1 MTCSSVSS
9 PRQLIRHAMQGL
21 EKALEFWGN
30 NPVDACKDWFGVTPE
45 DYQAE
50 ALIDLFSFGRVAMK
64 SAHGV
69 GKTTTMAW
77 ATWIFLQTRPLSLV
91 AATAPTAAQLLD
103 VLWPE
108 IGKWHI
114 RMPEQLREQWMLSS
128 THVRHKTYDK
138 NWFATARTSNKE
150 TNMQG
155 FHNNNVLV
163 LMDEAPGIIP
173 GIFQVVEGI
182 LSNADE
188 HGQEARIMMT
198 GNPVNA
204 GGDFYDAF
212 NKNAQL
218 YRRITVTGDATTKL
232 TKMDGKAF
240 LSKRV
245 SQRYRDTMLRKYGD
259 GGIYEARVRGI
270 FPVNSDKVVIPLSW
284 AERAQYIELPHF
296 DDLADPVTLVM
307 DVARMGGNKT
317 TLGLYR
323 RGHCIAMHAWPKTS
337 TNQCADILVEA
348 YNHGGYDV
356 GKVERGPV
364 IIDEPGVGGG
374 VIDVARRYGVPV
386 VPYNGS
392 AKFIVGVDPDE
403 HIRMF
408 RNRRARD
415 WWMARRRFEQSLSK
429 IPVNEDIVNELASV
443 QYDYENEKIWVESK
457 RDMIERLG
465 ELASPDYA
473 DNIIM
478 GLAPY
483 LGVESV
489 MQWAEGIEVEF
500 GGDRPTA
507 NMDFGY
513 GFA

>member
-1 MTCSSVSS
+1 
-9 PRQLIRHAMQGL
+9 MQGL
-21 EKALEFWGN
+21 EAALEYWGK
-30 NPVDACKDWFGVTPE
+30 NPVEACKDWFGMTPE

-50 ALIDLFSFGRVAMK
+50 ALIDLFTGGRVAMK

-69 GKTTTMAW
+69 GKTTTMAL

-114 RMPEQLREQWMLSS
+114 RMPEQLREQWVLSS
-128 THVRHKTYDK
+128 THVRNKMYEK

-188 HGQEARIMMT
+188 HGQEARLMMT

-212 NKNAQL
+212 AKNSAL
-218 YRRITVTGDATTKL
+218 YSRITVTGDASTRFSKL
-232 TKMDGKAF
+232 DGKTF
-240 LSKRV
+240 LSPRV
-245 SQRYRDTMLRKYGD
+245 SAKYRETMMKKYGD
-259 GGIYEARVRGI
+259 GGIYDARVRGI
-270 FPVNSDKVVIPLSW
+270 FPVNADNVVIPLAW
-284 AERAQYIELPHF
+284 AERAQHLEYPHF
-296 DDLADPVTLVM
+296 DAHADPITLVM
-307 DVARMGGNKT
+307 DVARQGGNKT
-317 TLGLYR
+317 TLGGYR
-323 RGHCIAMHAWPKTS
+323 RGHCVFMESWAKTS
-337 TNQCADILVEA
+337 TNHCADILVEA
-348 YNHGGYDV
+348 FTHGGF
-356 GKVERGPV
+356 GIGNIARGPV
-364 IIDEPGVGGG
+364 IVDEPGVGGG
-374 VIDVARRYGVPV
+374 VIDVARRYNVPI

-392 AKFIVGVDPDE
+392 AKFIIGTDPDE

-408 RNRRARD
+408 LNRRSRD
-415 WWMARRRFEQSLSK
+415 WWMARRRFEQGLSK
-429 IPVNEDIVNELASV
+429 IPMNEDIVNELASV
-443 QYDYENEKIWVESK
+443 QYAYENEKIKVESK

-465 ELASPDYA
+465 DLASPDFA

-483 LGVESV
+483 LGVESTV
-489 MQWAEGIEVEF
+489 QWADGIEVEY
-500 GGDRPTA
+500 GEDRATA
-507 NMDFGY
+507 GMDFGY